1 MAILIDEDKINQNNV
16 QEEIVVENVSTVFY
30 MLIDL
35 LKKKPLQLLLGLLV
49 CARGVMVLWFT
60 VGEVYITNDVRY
72 SIMEMEVN

>member
-1 MAILIDEDKINQNNV
+1 LIITVAMAIFIDEEKINQNNV
-16 QEEIVVENVSTVFY
+16 QEEIVVENVSTVLY

-60 VGEVYITNDVRY
+60 VGEVYLTNDVK
-72 SIMEMEVN
+72 II

>member
-1 MAILIDEDKINQNNV
+1 MAIMIDEEKINQNNV
-16 QEEIVVENVSTVFY
+16 EEEIQVENISTVLY

-60 VGEVYITNDVRY
+60 VGEVYLTNDVILI
-72 SIMEMEVN
+72 IMI